1 MSSAANPNQDLVI
14 LVDPYDQE
22 IGAIA
27 KMAAH
32 YEGKLHRA
40 FSIFVVNHQKEILL
54 QKRARQKYHS
64 GGLWTNTCCSHP
76 RPGEPTESAAHRRLQ
91 EEMGFDCPLIE
102 IFSFTYYAKLDQG
115 LIEHEYDHVFLGYF
129 DQAPQINLEEAEDW
143 CWRNLAE
150 LRSDLQVHP
159 QRYTFW
165 LKQCF
170 ERVAN
175 YLENPHDRTYPL

>member
-1 MSSAANPNQDLVI
+1 MTSAPHQDLVI
-14 LVDPYDQE
+14 LVDQFDQE

-32 YEGKLHRA
+32 NQGKLHRA
-40 FSIFVVNHQKEILL
+40 FSIFVVNAQAEILL
-54 QKRARQKYHS
+54 QRRAQQKYHS

-76 RPGEPTESAAHRRLQ
+76 RPGESTESAAHRRLQ
-91 EEMGFDCPLIE
+91 EEMGFDCALVE
-102 IFSFTYYAKLDQG
+102 IFSFTYYAELDQG

-129 DQAPQINLEEAEDW
+129 DQEPQLNPQEAEDW
-143 CWRNLAE
+143 CWRGVVD
-150 LRSDLQVHP
+150 LRLDLQEHP
-159 QRYTFW
+159 ERYTFW

-175 YLENPHDRTYPL
+175 YLENHHERTYAA